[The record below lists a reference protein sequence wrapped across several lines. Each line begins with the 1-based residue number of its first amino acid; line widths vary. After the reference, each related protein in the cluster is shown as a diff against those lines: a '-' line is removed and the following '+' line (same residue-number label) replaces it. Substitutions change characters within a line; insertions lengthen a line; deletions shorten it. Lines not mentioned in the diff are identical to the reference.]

1 MKLSEITKTIEIKIP
16 NSDLIIWIKNG
27 LSWEEQLSIMEIK
40 DPIEAT
46 KYLIWKMISKWNLLE
61 DDETPTP
68 ITKEIVNSFGLEIVI
83 PLKDAIDKL
92 VKEKKEKKKN

>member
-40 DPIEAT
+40 EPIEAT
-46 KYLIWKMISKWNLLE
+46 KYLIWKMIVKWNLVE
-61 DDETPTP
+61 DDETPIA
-68 ITKEIVNSFGLEIVI
+68 ITSEIVNSFGLEII
-83 PLKDAIDKL
+83 SPIKDAIDEL
-92 VKEKKEKKKN
+92 VKDKKEKKKI